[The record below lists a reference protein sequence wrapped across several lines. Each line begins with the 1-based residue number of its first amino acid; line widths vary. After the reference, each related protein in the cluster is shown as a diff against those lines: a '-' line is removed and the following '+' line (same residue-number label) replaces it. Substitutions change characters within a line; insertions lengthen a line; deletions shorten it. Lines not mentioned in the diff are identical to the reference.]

1 MDWRKQMCYF
11 VKVFSNLFMDV
22 PVRSDSATRFLSSL
36 RSGTVCFGM
45 YLLILPYVPGTGLG
59 SED

>member
-1 MDWRKQMCYF
+1 MCYF

-22 PVRSDSATRFLSSL
+22 PVCSDSPTRFLSSL

-45 YLLILPYVPGTGLG
+45 YLLILPHVPGTGLG